1 MKPLAHSAAL
11 TQHPLTC
18 QARIIR
24 LDFFAKVPEMLG
36 SFLEISPV
44 WFGVRGHRFML
55 TWHDWRCPLV
65 GMTLI
70 GPSGVFSSR
79 GGAFSCLC
87 VAVQFVRW
95 HGST

>member
-24 LDFFAKVPEMLG
+24 LDFDAKMPG
-36 SFLEISPV
+36 CLEALRDFTSL
-44 WFGVRGHRFML
+44 VRCTRSVIMP

-70 GPSGVFSSR
+70 GSSRVFSSR
-79 GGAFSCLC
+79 GVAVSCLR

-95 HGST
+95 QGYDL